1 MMQAL
6 QSKCNLLSFEVV
18 RQHQT
23 TSDGGAKLNTHTH
36 THSYEKLTPNWHKQ
50 LGENMFFVDCF
61 PAESPLQISGF

>member
-23 TSDGGAKLNTHTH
+23 TLDSGAELNTHTH
-36 THSYEKLTPNWHKQ
+36 THTHIHTQ
-50 LGENMFFVDCF
+50 LWKTYT
-61 PAESPLQISGF
+61 